1 LTLAVKPWG
10 KIKGGYSVT
19 NLASFGTKQ
28 GEKSTWS
35 ADKTNMSQ
43 KDHQLLNKKMMKWDR
58 NKNKYIY
65 ISTDKECGTFSAVLM
80 PLVGRQKGRRGV
92 GVVICLERGADC
104 LHTVQL
110 MPLPSQNPII
120 SCFI

>member
-1 LTLAVKPWG
+1 
-10 KIKGGYSVT
+10 
-19 NLASFGTKQ
+19 
-28 GEKSTWS
+28 
-35 ADKTNMSQ
+35 
-43 KDHQLLNKKMMKWDR
+43 MKWDR

-65 ISTDKECGTFSAVLM
+65 ISTDKECGTFSVVLM
-80 PLVGRQKGRRGV
+80 PLVGRQEGRRGV
-92 GVVICLERGADC
+92 GVVNCLERGADC